1 MTSMAEKEQSGQ
13 FEFLELLARGG
24 ALAETLHQ
32 LLLVI
37 ESQVH
42 EMLGLILLLDED
54 GKHLH
59 IGAAPTLPQTYLDT
73 IEGLEIGPMVG
84 SCGTASYTGER
95 VIVTDIATDPRW
107 DGLRSLAMASNLR
120 ACWSEPVISS
130 TGEVLGTFAM
140 YYREPRAPTADELR
154 LIANGAHLVGVAVER
169 KQADEALQE
178 SERRLSMLMST
189 LPGMAY
195 RCANDRHWTMEF
207 VSQGCRE
214 LTGYGPERLIG
225 RKDISYGD
233 LIHPDD
239 ANYVWN
245 NVREALAEKRYF
257 QLTYR
262 IRTAGNQEKWVW
274 EKGRGVYGDDEQV
287 LALEGFISDV
297 TERVMAEQLLEQRV
311 EERTRELSTLLDVS
325 QNVTSTLALEP
336 LLRKILDQL
345 KTVIDFDGASVLI
358 LEENEEGRGELCT
371 VVYRGP
377 QSEEAMLQ
385 LRFPLDRGSIT
396 RALVEQQK
404 PMVLADVRG
413 GDAAASPLTRAF
425 QETVGEHLDTTFH
438 NVRSWL
444 GVPLA
449 VKDSVLGILILSH
462 SEQDRYGAAHSR
474 LALTFAN
481 QVAVAIDNAHLYRE
495 AERRA
500 DEAEMLFD
508 VQQAINR
515 RLDEE
520 GVLQLIADGARRL
533 TDAQGAV
540 IFLLEENTTSERE
553 WLHVAV
559 VSGEQAAPAEGLRLP
574 LAGPLVEE
582 AIQAQKTLRV
592 NNAPADSHIQADP
605 RRQRLLEQGQVQS
618 LLVAPLITDRGPLG
632 AISLSDKRRP
642 AHTGR
647 PMADSRSQIGPF
659 DRADRQLLMLLASS
673 AAIGL
678 ENARLY
684 REVQQTAV
692 REERSRLARDLHD
705 SVTQSLYSLTL
716 FTEAARQM
724 LEEAEEVPA
733 PASLVHHL
741 QRIGEIGQQSLKE
754 MRLLV
759 YELRPPVLAELGLI
773 SALRQRLEAVEGRA
787 GVNARLVVGELVS
800 LSPRLEEALYRI
812 AQEALNNI
820 LKHAHASAVT
830 VSLQLQ
836 DESLSARHFL
846 LEVEDDGVGFEP
858 ERAAESAGQGLRSI
872 RERASALGASVD
884 IASKP
889 GVGTRLTICGP
900 LETES
905 DPGRER

>member
-1 MTSMAEKEQSGQ
+1 MTSMVEKKQRGQ
-13 FEFLELLARGG
+13 YEFLELLARGG
-24 ALAETLHQ
+24 TLAETLHQ
-32 LLLVI
+32 LLLVV
-37 ESQVH
+37 ESQVP
-42 EMLGLILLLDED
+42 EMQGLILLLDED

-59 IGAAPTLPQTYLDT
+59 IGAAPTLPQTYLDS

-107 DGLRSLAMASNLR
+107 DGLRSLAVASGLR
-120 ACWSEPVISS
+120 ACWSEPVLST

-140 YYREPRAPTADELR
+140 YYREPRAPTVEELQI
-154 LIANGAHLVGVAVER
+154 IATGAHLVGVAVER
-169 KQADEALQE
+169 AQADEALQE
-178 SERRLSMLMST
+178 SERRLSTLMST

-214 LTGYGPERLIG
+214 LTGYGPECLIG
-225 RKDISYGD
+225 RKVISYGD

-245 NVREALAEKRYF
+245 NVQEALAKKHSF
-257 QLTYR
+257 QINYR
-262 IRTAGNQEKWVW
+262 ICTAGNEEKWVW
-274 EKGRGVYGDDEQV
+274 EKGRGVFGDDEQV

-311 EERTRELSTLLDVS
+311 EERTRELSTLLEVS

-345 KTVIDFDGASVLI
+345 KTVIDYDGASVLI
-358 LEENEEGRGELCT
+358 LEENERGRGELCT
-371 VVYRGP
+371 VAYRGP

-385 LRFPLDRGSIT
+385 LRFPLNRGSMT
-396 RALVEQQK
+396 RAIVEEQK

-413 GDAAASPLTRAF
+413 RDASASPLTRAF

-438 NVRSWL
+438 DVRSWL

-449 VKDSVLGILILSH
+449 VKDSVLGMLILSH
-462 SEQDRYGAAHSR
+462 NEPDRYGAEHSR
-474 LALTFAN
+474 LAMTFAN
-481 QVAVAIDNAHLYRE
+481 QVAVAIENAHLYRE

-540 IFLLEENTTSERE
+540 IFLLEENSAREE

-559 VSGEQAAPAEGLRLP
+559 VSGEQARPAEGMRLP
-574 LAGPLVEE
+574 LAGSLVEE
-582 AIQAQKTLRV
+582 AIRAQNTLRV
-592 NNAPADSHIQADP
+592 DNAPADPHVQADP
-605 RRQRLLEQGQVQS
+605 RRRQLLESGKVQS
-618 LLVAPLITDRGPLG
+618 LLVAPLVTDSGPLG

-642 AHTGR
+642 ARAGGSMGGPGPQT
-647 PMADSRSQIGPF
+647 GPF
-659 DRADRQLLMLLASS
+659 NRADRQLLMLLASS
-673 AAIGL
+673 AAVGL

-724 LEEAEEVPA
+724 MEEADEGAVPTA
-733 PASLVHHL
+733 LAHHL

-787 GVNARLVVGELVS
+787 GVDARLIVGELVS

-812 AQEALNNI
+812 TQEALNNI
-820 LKHAHASAVT
+820 LKHAQASAVT
-830 VSLQLQ
+830 VSLRLQ
-836 DESLSARHFL
+836 DESLSGRQFL
-846 LEVEDDGVGFEP
+846 LKVEDDGVGFEP
-858 ERAAESAGQGLRSI
+858 ERTAESAGQGLRSI
-872 RERASALGASVD
+872 RERASALGATVD
-884 IASKP
+884 IASKL

-900 LETES
+900 VVTES
-905 DPGRER
+905 DPRRER